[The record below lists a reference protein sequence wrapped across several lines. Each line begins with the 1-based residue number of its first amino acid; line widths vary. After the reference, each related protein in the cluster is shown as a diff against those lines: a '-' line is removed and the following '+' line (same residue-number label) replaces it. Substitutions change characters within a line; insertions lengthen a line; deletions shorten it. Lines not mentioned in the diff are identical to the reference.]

1 MASRW
6 FAKRRKRCRGA
17 RALDQVGVPFED
29 RDLVG
34 IGYATG
40 SGTPSSMESEH
51 PLFKQKFSMGVGGVT
66 EGRIAARVDDITLTL
81 HLLTGVTQE
90 NCDRDWLRRYCG
102 GARSSIACTTTC
114 PPRRSMAR
122 ANRPRLWLAGSL
134 VHLSRDSCA
143 PPELGSKSG
152 LKLRRCSRGGLG
164 SHSQINQDLHRQ
176 LRCVHSLRALDLVHA
191 AHDYGRDQRV
201 ADRY

>member
-122 ANRPRLWLAGSL
+122 AQSAPPLVSRFFGPSLPRLMCAARTRLEVRVEATKMLAGR
-134 VHLSRDSCA
+134 SRVSFA
-143 PPELGSKSG
+143 
-152 LKLRRCSRGGLG
+152 
-164 SHSQINQDLHRQ
+164 N
-176 LRCVHSLRALDLVHA
+176 
-191 AHDYGRDQRV
+191 
-201 ADRY
+201 